1 MERPTNLV
9 ECWLQAAT
17 PNGERHADALAQL
30 NAALGTRHRL
40 NRLYEWRAG
49 TYPVPAPVQVYMLRA
64 TLVDSIR
71 AEGGTVP
78 DDAGAFTDRLLPRLL
93 PPPRVKPTKTR

>member
-9 ECWLQAAT
+9 ECWLHAAT
-17 PNGERHADALAQL
+17 PNRERHTDALAQL
-30 NAALGTRHRL
+30 NADLGTRYRL

-49 TYPVPAPVQVYMLRA
+49 TYPIPPPVQVYMLRA

-71 AEGGTVP
+71 AEGGSVP
-78 DDAGAFTDRLLPRLL
+78 DDAEVFAERLHQRIL
-93 PPPRVKPTKTR
+93 PPPRVKTIKNQ